1 MGTVKEESRRKSR
14 DLHVR
19 LTEADMETV
28 HRNCRIA
35 GYKSISRFVRMR
47 LTSGYLPK
55 KSVETERDGDSV
67 PQWLREEM
75 GRLSLQ
81 IRCVAGNYNQSVAVM
96 NTLVRH
102 VADKDSQRQIVRR
115 AARLDTLTHEMIR
128 ILREIR
134 EIVDEATEDG
144 Q

>member
-1 MGTVKEESRRKSR
+1 MGTVKDESRRKSC

-35 GYKSISRFVRMR
+35 GYKSISRFVRTR
-47 LTSGYLPK
+47 LTSGYLARK
-55 KSVETERDGDSV
+55 NTASDGDGVSV
-67 PQWLREEM
+67 PEWLREEM

-81 IRCVAGNYNQSVAVM
+81 IRGVASNYNQSVAVM

-128 ILREIR
+128 ILREVR
-134 EIVDEATEDG
+134 ELVDEAAENG

>member
-81 IRCVAGNYNQSVAVM
+81 IRGVAGNYNQSVAVM

>member
-81 IRCVAGNYNQSVAVM
+81 IRGVAGNYNQSVAVM
-96 NTLVRH
+96 NTLVKH